1 MSTGVMATNTAPA
14 PPVTP
19 ATLVTLKVSYHGATR
34 RFKLPLREMVP
45 NLLENR
51 IRAVLNIRGDAD
63 VLFERYSDSATSY
76 VVLDIANTAVY
87 KQLYRAAKAK
97 QKLKLRVTVKE
108 EAPAQTSL
116 DSLIQTAEPV
126 ETPIEK
132 PVEAPLARPF
142 MLPKE
147 SVEAKKAE
155 EAREGPKPA
164 SVADDV
170 EEETTAT
177 LSSST
182 EVSKEVEQ
190 VKPVEQIQPVEV
202 PEPVEKSRFS
212 SYEEAIL
219 RLQEQQRSCA
229 IPPAIRPNYA
239 VCCNSCDKNVP
250 DVHYHCSKCDGGDF
264 DLCQEC
270 VDAGIACYGADHWLI
285 KRFIKNGL
293 IISSTT
299 ETLPPKQVKQAAP
312 PSPPSPAAEQPC
324 VVPTVSERIIP
335 VFNGLAYSSM
345 RTCNC
350 CVQELPEVEFVHC
363 STCDDYDLCRRCFA
377 KNTHGHH
384 PKHAF
389 VAAVEGTRLEPDI
402 ARRLGA
408 GRGQKHN
415 AICDGCDANIRGIRH
430 KCLNCPDWDY
440 CTDCMANASFIH
452 PGHRFVPIYEPLEYA
467 GISDLFARPTHQG
480 ICCDGPLCSVNRNN
494 YTYITGDRYKCA
506 VCNDTDFCEA
516 CEASPANTHNR
527 THPLIKFK
535 TPVRHVSVTTTGENE
550 NGRAIPTMGDRRRVT
565 TSRATET
572 VNAPVLSS
580 SNVQTVVDVK
590 PEEHEIR
597 EKVEEK
603 PAEKV
608 EVKTEEVQEEKPAT
622 QATPARQ
629 ADLVAVFVK
638 DTIADGTVM
647 EPNHVF
653 EQTWILRN
661 EGKTAWPAGCSVLF
675 VGGDYMGHVD
685 SSHPAATQDLR
696 ASSVSTVCYSP
707 ILPGEEFP
715 FTVLLRTPLRTGR
728 IVSNWRLTT
737 PDGLKFG
744 HRLWCDVKVEHPKV
758 ATPVVFEPVK
768 EEREVAAKPE
778 LEVTT
783 KEPEIQQSQMIFPK
797 LEKESPVSSLHEDAK
812 SESAVTYDKYEDC
825 EDDDWDAA
833 ESDEGFL
840 TDEEYDILDASD
852 EEYTEARARK

>member
-1 MSTGVMATNTAPA
+1 MSTGIMAPTPASAPQ
-14 PPVTP
+14 VTP
-19 ATLVTLKVSYHGATR
+19 ATLVTLKVNYHGTTR

-51 IRAVLNIRGDAD
+51 LRAVLNIRGDAD

-76 VVLDIANTAVY
+76 VVLDTANTAVY

-108 EAPAQTSL
+108 TPAQASL

-126 ETPIEK
+126 ETPAEK
-132 PVEAPLARPF
+132 PVEEPVEKPVGT
-142 MLPKE
+142 PKE
-147 SVEAKKAE
+147 MVEAK
-155 EAREGPKPA
+155 EGPKPA

-170 EEETTAT
+170 EEETPAT
-177 LSSST
+177 LSSSA
-182 EVSKEVEQ
+182 EGSEDLEQ
-190 VKPVEQIQPVEV
+190 AKPAEQIQPAKLPEV
-202 PEPVEKSRFS
+202 AEEPRLSL
-212 SYEEAIL
+212 YQEAIL
-219 RLQEQQRSCA
+219 RLQEQQQCS

-239 VCCNSCDKNVP
+239 VCCNSCDSNVP
-250 DVHYHCSKCDGGDF
+250 DAHYHCSKCDNGDF
-264 DLCQEC
+264 DLCQQC
-270 VDAGIACYGADHWLI
+270 VDAGIACSGADHWLI

-299 ETLPPKQVKQAAP
+299 ETLPPKQVKQTAP
-312 PSPPSPAAEQPC
+312 PSPPAEPPCAAP
-324 VVPTVSERIIP
+324 VSSERIIP

-389 VAAVEGTRLEPDI
+389 VAAVEGTRLEPDV

-494 YTYITGDRYKCA
+494 YTYIVGDRYKCA

-516 CEASPANTHNR
+516 CEACPANTHNR

-550 NGRAIPTMGDRRRVT
+550 NGRAIPTMGDRRPRVT
-565 TSRATET
+565 TSRATEI
-572 VNAPVLSS
+572 NPPVLSS

-590 PEEHEIR
+590 PVEPEIKK

-603 PAEKV
+603 PLEKV
-608 EVKTEEVQEEKPAT
+608 EIKVEEPVKPILQAAPA
-622 QATPARQ
+622 APAE
-629 ADLVAVFVK
+629 LVAVFVT

-661 EGKTAWPAGCSVLF
+661 EGKTAWPAGCSVMF

-685 SSHPAATQDLR
+685 STHPAATQELR
-696 ASSVSTVCYSP
+696 ASNVSTVCYSP

-758 ATPVVFEPVK
+758 VPPIVSQPVK
-768 EEREVAAKPE
+768 EEREVIAKSEPEVAAKE
-778 LEVTT
+778 EI
-783 KEPEIQQSQMIFPK
+783 EPQQSQMIFPK

-812 SESAVTYDKYEDC
+812 SESAVTYDQYEDC

-833 ESDEGFL
+833 ESDEAFL

-852 EEYTEARARK
+852 EEYTEARSRK

>member
-1 MSTGVMATNTAPA
+1 MSTGIMAPNTVSAPQ
-14 PPVTP
+14 VTP
-19 ATLVTLKVSYHGATR
+19 ATLVTLKVNYHGTTR

-45 NLLENR
+45 SLLENR
-51 IRAVLNIRGDAD
+51 LRAVLNIRGDAD

-76 VVLDIANTAVY
+76 VVLDTANTAVY

-108 EAPAQTSL
+108 TPAQASL
-116 DSLIQTAEPV
+116 DSLIQTAEPAD
-126 ETPIEK
+126 TPVEK
-132 PVEAPLARPF
+132 PVEKQVQNPLLSTPNEVIETR
-142 MLPKE
+142 E
-147 SVEAKKAE
+147 VG
-155 EAREGPKPA
+155 AREGPKPA
-164 SVADDV
+164 SVADEV
-170 EEETTAT
+170 EEETPAT
-177 LSSST
+177 VLSPAEAS
-182 EVSKEVEQ
+182 EDVEQ
-190 VKPVEQIQPVEV
+190 PKPVEQAQPIEL
-202 PEPVEKSRFS
+202 PDAAGRLAM
-212 SYEEAIL
+212 YEEQL
-219 RLQEQQRSCA
+219 RLLERHNQLRLTPPPIRS
-229 IPPAIRPNYA
+229 NYA

-270 VDAGIACYGADHWLI
+270 VDAGIACYGAEHWLI

-312 PSPPSPAAEQPC
+312 PSPPSPPAEKPC
-324 VVPTVSERIIP
+324 VAPVSERIIP

-363 STCDDYDLCRRCFA
+363 STCDDFDLCCRCFA
-377 KNTHGHH
+377 KNNHGHH

-389 VAAVEGTRLEPDI
+389 VAAVEGTRLEPDV

-440 CTDCMANASFIH
+440 CSDCMANASFIH
-452 PGHRFVPIYEPLEYA
+452 PGHRFVPIYEPLQYA

-550 NGRAIPTMGDRRRVT
+550 NGRAIPTMGDRRPRVT

-572 VNAPVLSS
+572 INSPVLSS
-580 SNVQTVVDVK
+580 SNVQTVIDVK
-590 PEEHEIR
+590 PVEHEIKEEAEKPG
-597 EKVEEK
+597 EKVEIKVEETEEK
-603 PAEKV
+603 PALQAV
-608 EVKTEEVQEEKPAT
+608 P
-622 QATPARQ
+622 ATPAE
-629 ADLVAVFVK
+629 LVAVFVK
-638 DTIADGTVM
+638 DTVADGTVM

-661 EGKTAWPAGCSVLF
+661 EGKTAWPAGCSVMF

-685 SSHPAATQDLR
+685 STHPAATQDLR
-696 ASSVSTVCYSP
+696 ASNVSTVCYSP

-758 ATPVVFEPVK
+758 VSPPVSELVEEERQVIAKSELELAPK
-768 EEREVAAKPE
+768 EEI
-778 LEVTT
+778 
-783 KEPEIQQSQMIFPK
+783 EPHQSQMIFPK
-797 LEKESPVSSLHEDAK
+797 LEKESPVSSLHEDTK
-812 SESAVTYDKYEDC
+812 SESAITYEQYEDC

-833 ESDEGFL
+833 ESDEAFL

-852 EEYTEARARK
+852 EEYTEARSRK